1 MAGGG
6 DFAPPQNENE
16 ETEDVDEGEGINFDD
31 ESSDDMDNDATY
43 YYFDFYGAET
53 TTDQT
58 PDTYYS
64 STGGGTQYFYANDKT
79 PGTVTMTYSG
89 TTISNQS
96 FSGNY
101 YRVTRTTSSSISVT
115 FRVTSTNA
123 GFKFFGWYTGNY
135 NPDGADGGEENW
147 NRVSTSTTYTKTFYG
162 STSYNYPEYVGALF
176 IATEL
181 YYFDF
186 YGAETTTDQTPDTYY
201 SSTGGGTQYFYAN
214 DKNAGTVT
222 FTYNGITVSNQSF
235 SGNSYELRTAA
246 GSKISVTF
254 RVTNI
259 STGYSFYGWYIGSY
273 NPDGADGGEENW
285 NRVSTSTTYT
295 KTVYG
300 STSNRYP
307 EYVGALFILNAYS
320 IRIYAMTGISD
331 ITQPATSWYSNSIG
345 RYKEVTANYGSSY
358 TIAVTVQSNY
368 TFNRWTKTNSSSGT
382 AVSTSTS
389 YTFTVGTSNT
399 FYAWGKANS
408 YTVSFNGNGGSSSLS
423 SKSVTYNSTYG
434 DLPTASRGGYSFA
447 GWWTSSSGGSQ
458 VTSSTT
464 VTTAGNHTLYAHWTK
479 NVYKVD
485 INILSPSG
493 EQDNKS
499 GTMDIRY
506 SYSGNSFT
514 GMTDQL
520 EDQQVDYQ
528 GTITISN
535 INPVTG
541 YYVSSVTYTSG
552 TLSSSNG
559 TYTYTATM
567 TGTPS
572 GSWDDTIVIQMAWK
586 EFPIN
591 INILS
596 PSGVED
602 SASGTMDLR
611 YSDGVTANDVNNENV
626 VDGTSKKLRHGGTIV
641 ISDIKPAEGYNL
653 KSVTC
658 NKGTLTD
665 NGDGSYTYTCN
676 FGNEANGTG
685 ALITIQMTYL
695 FYDEDEGYYYIEDGE
710 YPQSYAAVEWD
721 EYSGDGVY
729 GGARITYNKTSNILT
744 LDGTMTSGTGTI
756 LRTRGISFISGQVYT
771 IWREYIGG
779 NVSIQ
784 NNTGTSFVIDTI
796 VRNSDNGPS
805 TRNNNDAGVDSHGSS
820 NLTIN
825 SASQNEADGFKFW
838 IWLNTETT
846 VTFDNYQ
853 IRVYICYDNLLPNW
867 SLSNVG
873 TMPNPI
879 NNDQK
884 IPVYSVNT
892 QIADAPAGTK
902 FVQVNN
908 RWFKVEPIRW
918 RVADFAIDLDI
929 RGDGGWETIGQTINV
944 RANTEYTIELNYSTP
959 GFTPL
964 SGYLGLALMVLT
976 SSPIDSDCA
985 SIMIDKYQMKPNS
998 KGTATI
1004 SFNSGNNTQLYVIL
1018 NFGYVNDGTSYSFQ
1032 FGNLRISDK
1041 SVKIEKD
1048 ISKWTRYRYGERFSI
1063 SETDVVANNGVMT
1076 NFAAVSDKVLT
1087 IGAVVDDLSA
1097 VKEGWT
1103 YMKSGNLVSS
1113 YSSDY
1118 SVTGNNL
1125 TISYKASEQSYT
1137 LTNKSSSDPY
1147 ATINQTIS
1155 LTKGVKYRM
1164 YMDVTNTSGAVI
1176 GSNKIQVFYAINGS
1190 YNETNSRRFGDGT
1203 WKEFTAPAT
1212 GIYNIRFDN
1221 DYGNTVIIKNFQ
1233 VEVLS
1238 NNEASELSQNI
1249 SQAYETFKSS
1259 FNNAVGTY
1267 VDMDMFGYAG
1277 QQEKVLT
1284 AKAYSEGM
1292 RVASIEEMSYLVDK
1306 RAKASD
1312 LVCFLLGKNSN
1323 NTVNYWTRNLGS
1335 SLDNGQIITSAGT
1348 EKSNWLNRQN
1358 GVRFAMTM
1366 TVGGGV

>member
-1 MAGGG
+1 MKRILGIIFLLFFGICGTVGGVALFSGCSQSQTETGGG
-6 DFAPPQNENE
+6 GTSSPSED
-16 ETEDVDEGEGINFDD
+16 ETEGQGCNYDFTVKNYVYTSTSGYAATA
-31 ESSDDMDNDATY
+31 SSTS
-43 YYFDFYGAET
+43 
-53 TTDQT
+53 
-58 PDTYYS
+58 S
-64 STGGGTQYFYANDKT
+64 STGAKASFSIYWLDNGKAVDWGNIPTTAGGYYA
-79 PGTVTMTYSG
+79 
-89 TTISNQS
+89 ISNGS
-96 FSGNY
+96 SNWSSGKVSSSSQTYAGPLSYFDYTFTDGNWFWYPDRYARIIPGY
-101 YRVTRTTSSSISVT
+101 YKINTGATDTYVYPNGYAFFGVNTSSSGGTSSPIHSDYYIYGDGKVT
-115 FRVTSTNA
+115 TSESTANSGEYENLTGTFYAIWRKQYLLGYNA
-123 GFKFFGWYTGNY
+123 NEGKGGPGAQYMYAGLSTKLSSTKPTRDGYTFAGW
-135 NPDGADGGEENW
+135 
-147 NRVSTSTTYTKTFYG
+147 STSKTA
-162 STSYNYPEYVGALF
+162 TSATWSAGATLSASYVNKNL
-176 IATEL
+176 TL
-181 YYFDF
+181 Y
-186 YGAETTTDQTPDTYY
+186 AVWTPK
-201 SSTGGGTQYFYAN
+201 Q
-214 DKNAGTVT
+214 
-222 FTYNGITVSNQSF
+222 
-235 SGNSYELRTAA
+235 
-246 GSKISVTF
+246 
-254 RVTNI
+254 
-259 STGYSFYGWYIGSY
+259 
-273 NPDGADGGEENW
+273 
-285 NRVSTSTTYT
+285 
-295 KTVYG
+295 
-300 STSNRYP
+300 
-307 EYVGALFILNAYS
+307 YS

-331 ITQPATSWYSNSIG
+331 ITQPATAWYSNSIG
-345 RYKEVTANYGSSY
+345 RYKEVTANYDSSY
-358 TIAVTVQSNY
+358 TIAVTTQTGYS
-368 TFNRWTKTNSSSGT
+368 FNRWTKSNSSTAS

-408 YTVSFNGNGGSSSLS
+408 YTVSFNGNGGSSSQT
-423 SKSVTYNSTYG
+423 SKSVTYQSTYG
-434 DLPTASRGGYSFA
+434 DLPTATRGGYSFA
-447 GWWTSSSGGSQ
+447 GWWTSSSGGNQ

-541 YYVSSVTYTSG
+541 YYVSSVTCTSG
-552 TLSSSNG
+552 TLSSSNR

-626 VDGTSKKLRHGGTIV
+626 VDGTSKKLRYGGTIV

-658 NKGTLTD
+658 DKGTLTD
-665 NGDGSYTYTCN
+665 NGDGSYTYTCD

-756 LRTRGISFISGQVYT
+756 LRTRGISFKSEQVYT

-796 VRNSDNGPS
+796 VRNSDNTPS
-805 TRNNNDAGVDSHGSS
+805 TRNNSDAGVDSRGSS

-838 IWLNTETT
+838 IWLNTGTT

-853 IRVYICYDNLLPNW
+853 IRVYICYDNLLVNW
-867 SLSNVG
+867 PKSEFG
-873 TMPNPI
+873 TIPNPI

-976 SSPIDSDCA
+976 SSPIDSDCE

-1103 YMKSGNLVSS
+1103 YMKSGNLVSI

-1137 LTNKSSSDPY
+1137 LTNKSSSDPF
-1147 ATINQTIS
+1147 ATINQTVS

-1164 YMDVTNTSGAVI
+1164 YMDVTNTSGAVV
-1176 GSNKIQVFYAINGS
+1176 GANKVQVFYAINGS

-1212 GIYNIRFDN
+1212 GIYKIRFDN
-1221 DYGNTVIIKNFQ
+1221 DYGNTIIIKNFQ
-1233 VEVLS
+1233 VEVVS
-1238 NNEASELSQNI
+1238 NNEASDLSQNI
-1249 SQAYETFKSS
+1249 SQAYETFKGKFS
-1259 FNNAVGTY
+1259 NTVGGFIDIDIY
-1267 VDMDMFGYAG
+1267 GYAG

-1312 LVCFLLGKNSN
+1312 MVCFLLGKNSN
-1323 NTVNYWTRNLGS
+1323 NTVNYWTRNLGG
-1335 SLDNGQIITSAGT
+1335 SLGNGQIITSAGT
-1348 EKSNWLNRQN
+1348 EKSNWLNKVN
-1358 GVRFAMTM
+1358 GVRLALTM
-1366 TVGGGV
+1366 GNGSRI

>member
-1 MAGGG
+1 MKKLLFAFLFVILGISLTTSGVFLLSGCSTSQTENGGG
-6 DFAPPQNENE
+6 GILPPQNE
-16 ETEDVDEGEGINFDD
+16 EDLEKPNDD
-31 ESSDDMDNDATY
+31 ENSNSDVVQLGYTATVS
-43 YYFDFYGAET
+43 FNKNCSD
-53 TTDQT
+53 
-58 PDTYYS
+58 
-64 STGGGTQYFYANDKT
+64 
-79 PGTVTMTYSG
+79 TVTNMPSTARKTQQNVSIIVGASG
-89 TTISNQS
+89 WT
-96 FSGNY
+96 
-101 YRVTRTTSSSISVT
+101 ISVT
-115 FRVTSTNA
+115 IGRNV
-123 GFKFFGWYTGNY
+123 
-135 NPDGADGGEENW
+135 PVRE
-147 NRVSTSTTYTKTFYG
+147 
-162 STSYNYPEYVGALF
+162 
-176 IATEL
+176 
-181 YYFDF
+181 
-186 YGAETTTDQTPDTYY
+186 
-201 SSTGGGTQYFYAN
+201 
-214 DKNAGTVT
+214 
-222 FTYNGITVSNQSF
+222 
-235 SGNSYELRTAA
+235 
-246 GSKISVTF
+246 
-254 RVTNI
+254 
-259 STGYSFYGWYIGSY
+259 GYSFK
-273 NPDGADGGEENW
+273 NW
-285 NRVSTSTTYT
+285 NTEVNGTGRSYDPGDS
-295 KTVYG
+295 
-300 STSNRYP
+300 
-307 EYVGALFILNAYS
+307 VG
-320 IRIYAMTGISD
+320 
-331 ITQPATSWYSNSIG
+331 
-345 RYKEVTANYGSSY
+345 V
-358 TIAVTVQSNY
+358 
-368 TFNRWTKTNSSSGT
+368 
-382 AVSTSTS
+382 VSTSTS
-389 YTFTVGTSNT
+389 AKMASETLYAQWTQLPKPTSWT
-399 FYAWGKANS
+399 I
-408 YTVSFNGNGGSSSLS
+408 T
-423 SKSVTYNSTYG
+423 VTYNRNTTDAVSNMPLKSTNTSSQISQTINGAWSLSLILRTNIPTRTGYKFLNWNTAANGTGTSYAPGDRISFGASSVYTSSAAKTLYAQWEKLATPTVYFDATGGSASLSNKTVTYSYTYG
-434 DLPTASRGGYSFA
+434 DLPTATRGGYIFA
-447 GWWTSSSGGSQ
+447 GWWTSASGGSQ

-464 VTTAGNHTLYAHWTK
+464 VNTVGNHTLYAHWTK

-493 EQDNKS
+493 EQDYNS
-499 GTMDIRY
+499 GTMDVRY

-514 GMTDQL
+514 GKNDQP
-520 EDQQVDYQ
+520 EDQVDYQ

-541 YYVSSVTYTSG
+541 YYVSSVTCTSG

-1164 YMDVTNTSGAVI
+1164 YMDVTNTSGAVV
-1176 GSNKIQVFYAINGS
+1176 GANKVQVFYAVNGS

-1358 GVRFAMTM
+1358 GARFAVTM

>member
-6 DFAPPQNENE
+6 ISQSPIPETEYVRIVFDKNTQDDVLDMPSSMFVEAVEHDKSDEMVANFTLISQTPVREGFDFVGWNTKADGSGDMYEPSKKIVIDKIFGGEVVLFAQWVESQAQTLIRVGIIMLVADSGGSTNYTSRYDNYSNNSSAPYGTRDYGNIIAYFQLGTISSPSHYGGNYLQSYTTVSYVALMTGYVSSTSQVFKFTVAAYPGIGFRTKILSDQLSIYASSTTYSGAVDKELESITFSFTASQATAVTNGRALQVAVLFAPISYEIQVYYLSGGYSSNGYRYY
-16 ETEDVDEGEGINFDD
+16 GEWFSMPAGTQTGYTFTGWNISALDSWTHYYGTST
-31 ESSDDMDNDATY
+31 SSY
-43 YYFDFYGAET
+43 ST
-53 TTDQT
+53 TTST
-58 PDTYYS
+58 SITHNIT
-64 STGGGTQYFYANDKT
+64 STGYYKNLRSS
-79 PGTVTMTYSG
+79 PGTVM
-89 TTISNQS
+89 
-96 FSGNY
+96 
-101 YRVTRTTSSSISVT
+101 
-115 FRVTSTNA
+115 
-123 GFKFFGWYTGNY
+123 FG
-135 NPDGADGGEENW
+135 A
-147 NRVSTSTTYTKTFYG
+147 RG
-162 STSYNYPEYVGALF
+162 SP
-176 IATEL
+176 
-181 YYFDF
+181 
-186 YGAETTTDQTPDTYY
+186 
-201 SSTGGGTQYFYAN
+201 
-214 DKNAGTVT
+214 
-222 FTYNGITVSNQSF
+222 
-235 SGNSYELRTAA
+235 NS
-246 GSKISVTF
+246 
-254 RVTNI
+254 
-259 STGYSFYGWYIGSY
+259 
-273 NPDGADGGEENW
+273 
-285 NRVSTSTTYT
+285 
-295 KTVYG
+295 
-300 STSNRYP
+300 
-307 EYVGALFILNAYS
+307 YS
-320 IRIYAMTGISD
+320 IRIYAMTGIQD
-331 ITQPATSWYSNSIG
+331 ITKPATTWYSDGTG
-345 RYKEVTANYGSSY
+345 RYKEVTANYDSSY
-358 TIAVTVQSNY
+358 TIEVTTQPGYS
-368 TFNRWTKTNSSSGT
+368 FNRWTKTNSSSGT

-464 VTTAGNHTLYAHWTK
+464 VTTAGNYTLYAHWTK

-1048 ISKWTRYRYGERFSI
+1048 ISKWTRYRYEERFSI

-1087 IGAVVDDLSA
+1087 IGAVVGA
-1097 VKEGWT
+1097 
-1103 YMKSGNLVSS
+1103 
-1113 YSSDY
+1113 
-1118 SVTGNNL
+1118 
-1125 TISYKASEQSYT
+1125 
-1137 LTNKSSSDPY
+1137 NK
-1147 ATINQTIS
+1147 
-1155 LTKGVKYRM
+1155 V
-1164 YMDVTNTSGAVI
+1164 
-1176 GSNKIQVFYAINGS
+1176 QVFYAVNGS

-1203 WKEFTAPAT
+1203 WKEFTAPTT
-1212 GIYNIRFDN
+1212 GVYKIRIDN
-1221 DYGNTVIIKNFQ
+1221 DYGNTIIIKNFQ
-1233 VEVLS
+1233 VEVVS

-1249 SQAYETFKSS
+1249 SQAYEKFKSS
-1259 FNNAVGTY
+1259 FNNSVGTY
-1267 VDMDMFGYAG
+1267 VDMDMFGYTG
-1277 QQEKVLT
+1277 QQDKVLT

-1292 RVASIEEMSYLVDK
+1292 RVASIEEMSYLADK